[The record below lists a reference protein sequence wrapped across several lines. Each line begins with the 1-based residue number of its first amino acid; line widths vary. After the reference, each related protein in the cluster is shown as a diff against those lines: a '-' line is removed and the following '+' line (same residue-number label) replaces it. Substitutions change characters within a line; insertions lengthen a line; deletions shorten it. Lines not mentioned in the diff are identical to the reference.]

1 MQGIVFF
8 IVNES
13 EIIFASNSEI
23 AVNNFKNARE
33 YEDFNET
40 ASELG
45 KDDMLSDRDII
56 ETSFM
61 SGFNNGIYYIDSV
74 DLDNKAD
81 EYEFETSEGDRFY
94 YSELEEVYEYI
105 DED

>member
-61 SGFNNGIYYIDSV
+61 SGFNNGIYYIDSFINRRIRCSLSV
-74 DLDNKAD
+74 WKIFSAK
-81 EYEFETSEGDRFY
+81 RAA
-94 YSELEEVYEYI
+94 
-105 DED
+105 